1 MDGDQFV
8 FSCEIRGA
16 SGRANNNPP
25 LFHYHSTVGN
35 LTMDGEVTNEESRIS
50 CSGIW
55 KKVEGYNTDFRFD
68 FTGLIG
74 TYYLS
79 KFKLEKGKNPTD

>member
-1 MDGDQFV
+1 M
-8 FSCEIRGA
+8 E
-16 SGRANNNPP
+16 
-25 LFHYHSTVGN
+25 
-35 LTMDGEVTNEESRIS
+35 GEVTEEPSRIT

-55 KKVEGYNTDFRFD
+55 KVVEGYNTDFRFD

-74 TYYLS
+74 TYKLS